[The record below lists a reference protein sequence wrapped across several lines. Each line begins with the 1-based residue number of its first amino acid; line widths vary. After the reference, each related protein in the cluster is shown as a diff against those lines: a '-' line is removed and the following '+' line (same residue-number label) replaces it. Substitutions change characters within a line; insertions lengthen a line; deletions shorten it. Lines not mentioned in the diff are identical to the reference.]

1 MSEWTDEAATN
12 EYEDDDFDSSSS
24 SSDDEE
30 SQMFFA
36 VTQDTSIDFQAA
48 PKNLQSQSSNKKKLH
63 LSSGGLGKKKKATT
77 SNDSKEGDDD
87 DDGNMFTKMFNIF
100 DMNDDEDEN
109 ADNEEEEEETGAM
122 SFGVVTETKLQ
133 AGSRGSVKPTRPSLS
148 SKSVAVEV
156 QEDTWKQKSI
166 ARRAERQKKN
176 GPTSTKKEDEETPM
190 TFGQT
195 IQGASETKGEGRNED
210 ESDINVD
217 FSDFMSTVNEPF
229 VGDSTKNSV
238 L

>member
-12 EYEDDDFDSSSS
+12 EYDDDDFDSSSS

-48 PKNLQSQSSNKKKLH
+48 PKNIQSQSTTKKLH

-77 SNDSKEGDDD
+77 STNSKEDDD

-100 DMNDDEDEN
+100 DMNDEDDEN
-109 ADNEEEEEETGAM
+109 ADNEEEEETGAM

-133 AGSRGSVKPTRPSLS
+133 AGSRGSVKPTRPHLS
-148 SKSVAVEV
+148 SQTVAVEV

-229 VGDSTKNSV
+229 VGDATKNSV

>member
-36 VTQDTSIDFQAA
+36 VTQDTTIDFQAA
-48 PKNLQSQSSNKKKLH
+48 PKNVQSQSSTNKKLH

-77 SNDSKEGDDD
+77 STNSKEDDD

-100 DMNDDEDEN
+100 DMNDEDEDDG
-109 ADNEEEEEETGAM
+109 DNQEEEETGAM

-148 SKSVAVEV
+148 SQSVAVEV

>member
-48 PKNLQSQSSNKKKLH
+48 PKNVQSQSSTNKKLH

-77 SNDSKEGDDD
+77 STNSKEEDD

-100 DMNDDEDEN
+100 DMNDEDDEN

-133 AGSRGSVKPTRPSLS
+133 AGSRGSVKPTS
-148 SKSVAVEV
+148 SHTVAVEV

-176 GPTSTKKEDEETPM
+176 GPTSTKKIDEETPM

-195 IQGASETKGEGRNED
+195 IQGASETKGEGRRED

-229 VGDSTKNSV
+229 VGDATKNSV